1 MRRSIIGRVVYL
13 NGVPVT
19 FRISTQKTMSLLT
32 NKVELNAALIG
43 VQDALFMKNILKSL
57 GLKVK
62 LPILASIDNGRV
74 IDIGNNWSVGGRTW
88 HIEVK
93 QNFLQE
99 LKEAGIAEFQ
109 WISTTSNDADML
121 MKNMVELDHNKHAA
135 RLCGHNKYYSTT
147 QDGES
152 HEQERMSAVMEHS
165 SLERS
170 KEQWK

>member
-99 LKEAGIAEFQ
+99 LKEAGSRIPVD
-109 WISTTSNDADML
+109 I
-121 MKNMVELDHNKHAA
+121 
-135 RLCGHNKYYSTT
+135 YS
-147 QDGES
+147 
-152 HEQERMSAVMEHS
+152 
-165 SLERS
+165 
-170 KEQWK
+170 K